1 MAKGRILVFLRVSTE
16 AQELDNQRNEMRD
29 FVNSMGYSDII
40 YVEGIG
46 ASAIKI
52 NDEYIEMYA
61 EVRKHIENGDISA
74 VAVWAVNR
82 LARDEEW
89 FIRFKKLFIEN
100 KIQFIVKNPTLSL
113 LNEDGSVNAGSELA
127 LSLFSTMAKQDM
139 EEKKAKFSRT
149 KRAYSRVGRYSG
161 GKTLKFGYRLDESRF
176 FVEDENDGA
185 MVRLIFE
192 LYSTGG
198 HSVGSISDELNARGW
213 KRSDG
218 LPINPYFIARIIKC
232 RSYYGA
238 PDENCNGRVY
248 PALISEELFDRCREV
263 AHDHRLMRTGE
274 RIVMSSKLVRCP
286 ECGALFT
293 CNSRHLSC
301 CRNVGRHRKCGFNLQ
316 VRQDVSDAM
325 LWRLAYAAHVQYLL
339 DLKEETVAQYK
350 AEVEVLD
357 QKIATIED
365 KMSKAVD
372 KKKRVIDTYLEEYIT
387 KEERDARLARIEAE
401 SVSQKE
407 ELNALRESR
416 NALLRLI
423 ESATSALDRMH
434 LAEKSPKEKYDIIH
448 KHIQKVVPERIS
460 FGIRDPRTTRPNGVL
475 FNIYMTNGSH
485 HKLLFIPKSYQG
497 HSLYIWDEPTQAWL
511 PEALDLDFKNILPT
525 FASLSI
531 K

>member
-1 MAKGRILVFLRVSTE
+1 M
-16 AQELDNQRNEMRD
+16 DNQRNEMRD
-29 FVNSMGYSDII
+29 FVNSMGYTDVV

-52 NDEYIEMYA
+52 NDEYIEMFA

-113 LNEDGSVNAGSELA
+113 LNEDGSVNAGAELA

-139 EEKKAKFSRT
+139 AEKKAKFSRT
-149 KRAYSRVGRYSG
+149 KRAYARMGKYSG
-161 GKTLKFGYRLDESRF
+161 GRTVKFGYRVDESRF
-176 FVEDENDGA
+176 FVEDGNDGA

-192 LYSTGG
+192 LYSTGE
-198 HSVGSISDELNARGW
+198 HSVSSISDELNARGW
-213 KRSDG
+213 KRGDG

-232 RSYYGA
+232 RSYHGA
-238 PDENCNGRVY
+238 PDENNNDRVY
-248 PALISEELFDRCREV
+248 PALISEELFLRCREV
-263 AHDHRLMRTGE
+263 AQDHRLMRTGE
-274 RIVMSSKLVRCP
+274 RIVLASKLVRCP

-293 CNSRHLSC
+293 CSSRHLSC

-316 VRQDVSDAM
+316 IRRDVSDAL
-325 LWRLAYAAHVQYLL
+325 LWRLAYAAHLQYLM
-339 DLKEETVAQYK
+339 DMNEEKVAGY
-350 AEVEVLD
+350 AGEVEVLD
-357 QKIATIED
+357 QKIATIKD
-365 KMSKAVD
+365 RMGKVAD

-401 SVSQKE
+401 SISQKE
-407 ELNALRESR
+407 ELNALTESR
-416 NALLRLI
+416 NALLRII
-423 ESATSALDRMH
+423 ESAASVLDQMD
-434 LAEKSPKEKYDIIH
+434 LSEKSPKEKYDIIH
-448 KHIQKVVPERIS
+448 KHVLKVVPERMS

-511 PEALDLDFKNILPT
+511 PEALDLDFKNFLPT

>member
-16 AQELDNQRNEMRD
+16 SQELDNQRNEMRE
-29 FVNSMGYSDII
+29 FVNSMGYSDVI

-61 EVRKHIENGDISA
+61 EVRKHIENRDISA

-100 KIQFIVKNPTLSL
+100 RIQFIVKNPTLSL

-149 KRAYSRVGRYSG
+149 KRAYARMGKYSG
-161 GKTLKFGYRLDESRF
+161 GKTLKFGYKVDEHRF

-192 LYSTGG
+192 LYSTGE
-198 HSVGSISDELNARGW
+198 HSVNSISDELNARGW
-213 KRSDG
+213 KRNDG
-218 LPINPYFIARIIKC
+218 LPINSCFIARIIKC
-232 RSYYGA
+232 GSYYGA
-238 PDENCNGRVY
+238 PDEANHGRVY
-248 PALISEELFDRCREV
+248 PALISEELFLKCREV
-263 AHDHRLMRTGE
+263 AQDHKLMRTGA
-274 RIVMSSKLVRCP
+274 RVVMSSKLVRCP

-316 VRQDVSDAM
+316 IRQDVSDAM
-325 LWRLAYAAHVQYLL
+325 LWRLAYSAHLQYLL
-339 DLKEETVAQYK
+339 DMNEEKVAQYK
-350 AEVEVLD
+350 AEIEVVD

-365 KMSKAVD
+365 RLGKVAD
-372 KKKRVIDTYLEEYIT
+372 RKKRVIDTYLEEYIT
-387 KEERDARLARIEAE
+387 KQERDQKLARIDAE
-401 SVSQKE
+401 SLSQKE
-407 ELNALRESR
+407 ELNALHESR

-423 ESATSALDRMH
+423 ESAAAALDHMD
-434 LAEKSPKEKYDIIH
+434 LTEKTPKEKYDIIH
-448 KHIQKVVPERIS
+448 KHVLKVVPERMS
-460 FGIRDPRTTRPNGVL
+460 FGIRDPRTSRPNGVL
-475 FNIYMTNGSH
+475 FNIHMTDGSH
-485 HKLLFIPKSYQG
+485 HKHLFIPKSRQG
-497 HSLYIWDEPTQAWL
+497 HSFYIWDEQAGEWV
-511 PEALDLDFKNILPT
+511 PEGPDLDFKNILPT
-525 FASLSI
+525 FALLSI